1 MEFFIIGLGIFLL
14 VINFF
19 TVIEYVN
26 NFVIEVAL

>member
-1 MEFFIIGLGIFLL
+1 MEFFIIDLGIFLL

-26 NFVIEVAL
+26 NFVIEAAL